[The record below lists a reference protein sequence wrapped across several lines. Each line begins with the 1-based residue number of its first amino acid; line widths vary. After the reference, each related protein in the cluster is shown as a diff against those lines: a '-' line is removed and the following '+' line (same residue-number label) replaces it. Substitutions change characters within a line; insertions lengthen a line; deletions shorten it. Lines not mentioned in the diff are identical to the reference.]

1 MVNWLQKIIK
11 AGEKIKTAFHERAT
25 KEDIAKSD
33 WTSCCRG
40 PILKKDLE
48 ANLWVCPDCNK
59 HHRIKPSQRF
69 DILFGK
75 NNYEVFKTPIPKDDP
90 LNWTD
95 SKPYKE
101 RLKAA
106 RKKTGLECSMVV
118 AEGSINQIKIT
129 AIASDFD
136 FMGASIGAAEGE
148 AFLFAAQHAIE
159 NKQPLLMVSSG
170 GGMKMQESL
179 ISLSQMTRTTLAINE
194 VKAAGL
200 PYIVVLTD
208 PTAGGITASYAMLGD
223 VHIAEPDALVAF
235 AGARVIQGT
244 VKEELP
250 EGFQKSSYVQKT
262 GFIDLIVER
271 KDLSSKI
278 GTLLSILLKQ
288 NSVISSE
295 QNETS
300 EDTQQLSRAAS

>member
-1 MVNWLQKIIK
+1 MNWITKIIK

-48 ANLWVCPDCNK
+48 QNLWVCPDCNK

-95 SKPYKE
+95 SKPYKS
-101 RLKAA
+101 RLKDA

-159 NKQPLLMVSSG
+159 NKQPLLVVSSG

-223 VHIAEPDALVAF
+223 IHIAEPDALVAF

-271 KDLSSKI
+271 KDLASKI
-278 GTLLSILLKQ
+278 ETLLSILLKQ

>member
-1 MVNWLQKIIK
+1 MNWITKIIK
-11 AGEKIKTAFHERAT
+11 AGEKIKTAFHERAS

-101 RLKAA
+101 RLKTA

-194 VKAAGL
+194 VKAEGL

-223 VHIAEPDALVAF
+223 IHIAEPDALVAF

-271 KDLSSKI
+271 KDLASKI
-278 GTLLSILLKQ
+278 ETLLSILLKQ

>member
-1 MVNWLQKIIK
+1 MNWITKIIK

-75 NNYEVFKTPIPKDDP
+75 NNYEIFKTPIPKDDP
-90 LNWTD
+90 LGFVD
-95 SKPYKE
+95 SKSYKD
-101 RLKAA
+101 RLKSA
-106 RKKTGLECSMVV
+106 RKKTGLDCSMVV

-148 AFLFAAQHAIE
+148 AFLYAAQHAIE
-159 NKQPLLMVSSG
+159 NKQPLLMVATG

-200 PYIVVLTD
+200 PYIVLMAD
-208 PTAGGITASYAMLGD
+208 PVAGGITASYAMLGD
-223 VHIAEPDALVAF
+223 LHIAEPGALIAF

-250 EGFQKSSYVQKT
+250 EGFQKSEYVQKT